1 MTAISFFVL
10 ENLFGMKRPHF
21 ENPHCTSC
29 AYKNDSVL
37 KHCTLEEFDTL
48 IEQKTY
54 NIYKKGQIIFY
65 EGNQPQ
71 GLYCIHEGKVKVHKL
86 GEEGKEQIVRFAKI
100 GNLLGYRALLSGETY
115 NASATALEDTKMCY
129 IPRNTFLKLV
139 QQNSSLSIET
149 IRLLTNDLKK
159 AEQKI
164 MNMAQKPVRERMAE
178 ALLIL
183 KECYGLETDNA
194 TIASV
199 LTRRDIAS
207 IAGTTTETSIRV
219 LSDLNKEGV
228 VELNGKKIRIL
239 NLNKLIKIANILD

>member
-1 MTAISFFVL
+1 
-10 ENLFGMKRPHF
+10 MKNQLN
-21 ENPHCTSC
+21 EKPHCSSC
-29 AYKNDSVL
+29 AFKNESIL
-37 KHCTLEEFDTL
+37 QHCTTQEHDILAVE
-48 IEQKTY
+48 KTF

-71 GLYCIHEGKVKVHKL
+71 GVYCIFNGKVKVHKL

-115 NASATALEDTKMCY
+115 NASATALEDTRMCY
-129 IPRNTFLKLV
+129 IPKNTFLSLV
-139 QQNSSLSIET
+139 QQNTDLSTNT
-149 IRLLTNDLKK
+149 IKLLTNDLKK

-164 MNMAQKPVRERMAE
+164 MNMAQKPVRERIAE

-183 KECYGLETDNA
+183 KDCYGLDNDGA

-219 LSDLNKEGV
+219 LSDLNKENV
-228 VELNGKKIRIL
+228 ILLTGKRIKIVDMQ
-239 NLNKLIKIANILD
+239 KLIRIANIME